1 MERALLIFGD
11 ARYQR
16 IAQISVGHLYNLRH
30 SIGYQRQRQVW
41 TKTRPVTAP
50 IGERRAP
57 ASNNRP
63 GYLRVDTV
71 PQIVRAGPIR
81 LNNSTR
87 FAKWIPAIGFTQPW
101 AQAAS

>member
-11 ARYQR
+11 TRYQSL
-16 IAQISVGHLYNLRH
+16 AMISVGHLYNLRH

-57 ASNNRP
+57 APNNRP
-63 GYLRVDTV
+63 GYLRADTV
-71 PQIVRAGPIR
+71 HQGE
-81 LNNSTR
+81 
-87 FAKWIPAIGFTQPW
+87 
-101 AQAAS
+101 